1 MDIELKKRFIGPN
14 LYSAHPVLH
23 FRITGT
29 KGLPTRNLYAEGGQT
44 ISSLLPEISP
54 ETSPELEPESDCA
67 ASRFFTS
74 SESDRSLSVAHAI
87 EHIALALQNRAGSE
101 VLCCR
106 TADAS
111 ATAGGSEIS
120 KRSVVVPYEEA
131 AVGEVAATLACAIAE
146 RILMTHEKETGLDPA
161 QLASVRQEIVAEFT
175 PSIGAF
181 LKLANRRMLPVQD
194 RAFVRAAKAR
204 DVPTRRV
211 VGRMVQL
218 GHGRYQQRVSATKTT
233 RTNVVSNDIAANK
246 DFSRRFLGEL
256 GLPIP
261 EYARVYRQKDAI
273 EAANRIGY
281 PVVVKP
287 NQGNMGRAVS
297 IGMRNRREV
306 RAAYKRAREID
317 RSVLIE
323 ELVEGNDYRLLVIN
337 GEFVAASKRTPGHVV
352 GDGKS
357 SVEELVETLNQD
369 PRRGTGP
376 TSPWTRL
383 ELDEQAD
390 RLLLDRGMERTSI
403 PKKDEVVFLR
413 KNANTSAGGTAIDV
427 TDDVHPDN
435 RQIAVRAARAIGL
448 DIAGVDFLTEDISRS
463 MWRTGGRICEINS
476 RPGLRKHM
484 WPANGPPRDI
494 MTPIVDMLFPPKQA
508 SRIPVV
514 GILGVKRSA
523 ARRVARLL
531 ADTLKRSGHHVG
543 LAVNRRAYINGQKIR
558 GQERTA
564 PEWSQMILM
573 DPDVDIAVLE
583 TTVNDVVREGLGC
596 DAFDLLLIVEDTA
609 TATAEANQAK
619 ETNQAKGLNGT
630 PGEEIDESESPV
642 AEKLQDAIR
651 VVART
656 TRGEILIGAGSRL
669 HAVVQEQAGQSP
681 IVPVSSDPAAH
692 DWVAAEGSSQNEPP
706 PSLDALFT
714 FITATRLGVS
724 ASRARKSILRS
735 EKRARK
741 AKAATTTEAES
752 EGAEA
757 GVQSGVDSDSPSEVG
772 A

>member
-1 MDIELKKRFIGPN
+1 MDIKLRKRFIGPN

-29 KGLPTRNLYAEGGQT
+29 KSLPTRTLSAEGGQT
-44 ISSLLPEISP
+44 ILSLFPEL
-54 ETSPELEPESDCA
+54 SPELSPEPATDCA
-67 ASRFFTS
+67 AARFFTS
-74 SESDRSLSVAHAI
+74 SEADRSLPVAHVI
-87 EHIALALQNRAGSE
+87 EHIALALQNRAGSQ
-101 VLCCR
+101 VLCSR
-106 TADAS
+106 TAPAS
-111 ATAGGSEIS
+111 RAADGAGGPEIS
-120 KRSVVVPYEEA
+120 KRSVIVPYEEA

-146 RILMTHEKETGLDPA
+146 RVLITHEKETETDA
-161 QLASVRQEIVAEFT
+161 SQLAIVRQEIVTAFA
-175 PSIGAF
+175 PSIDAF
-181 LKLANRRMLPVQD
+181 LKLASRRMLPVQD
-194 RAFVRAAKAR
+194 RAFVRAAQAR
-204 DVPTRRV
+204 DVPVRRV
-211 VGRMVQL
+211 VGRMLQL
-218 GHGRYQQRVSATKTT
+218 GHGRHQQRVSATKTT

-273 EAANRIGY
+273 EAAKRIGY

-287 NQGNMGRAVS
+287 NQGNMGKAVS

-306 RAAYKRAREID
+306 RAAYKRAREVD
-317 RSVLIE
+317 RSVLVE
-323 ELVEGNDYRLLVIN
+323 EFVEGNDYRVLVIN
-337 GEFVAASKRTPGHVV
+337 GEFVAASKRIPGHVV

-390 RLLLDRGMERTSI
+390 RLLLDRQMERTSI
-403 PKKDEVVFLR
+403 PEKDEIIFLR

-427 TDDVHPDN
+427 TDDVHPQN
-435 RQIAVRAARAIGL
+435 REIAVRAARSIGL

-508 SRIPVV
+508 SRIPVI

-531 ADTLKRSGHHVG
+531 TDTLKRAGQHVG
-543 LAVNRRAYINGQKIR
+543 LAVNRRAYIDGQKIR
-558 GQERTA
+558 GKKRTA

-596 DAFDLLLIVEDTA
+596 DAFDLLLIVEDTPEQTHEA
-609 TATAEANQAK
+609 TEAIA
-619 ETNQAKGLNGT
+619 
-630 PGEEIDESESPV
+630 PESNSPV
-642 AEKLQDAIR
+642 DEKLQDAIR
-651 VVART
+651 IVAGT

-669 HAVVQEQAGQSP
+669 HAVVQAQAGKSP
-681 IVPVSSDPAAH
+681 VISVSADPAAH
-692 DWVAAEGSSQNEPP
+692 EWIPAEGSQQGESP
-706 PSLDALFT
+706 PSLDALFAFT
-714 FITATRLGVS
+714 TATRLGV
-724 ASRARKSILRS
+724 AAARAQKSILRS
-735 EKRARK
+735 RAKAGKRK
-741 AKAATTTEAES
+741 AEADAEAET
-752 EGAEA
+752 AQA
-757 GVQSGVDSDSPSEVG
+757 GVHSGVDSDSPSEVG
-772 A
+772 T